1 MKRELLEV
9 YVCPVSHSRLS
20 VSGAGPAKSEEITEG
35 ELASEAGQ
43 HYQVRQGVPIFL
55 PSTMLTQMERETQA
69 EYDASA
75 EQKYDAAVEWQFRS
89 FYENEDDVRERM
101 IDLLHL
107 TPDAKVL
114 EIGSGTGRD
123 SFRIARK
130 LSEQGE
136 FFVQDLSE
144 QMIFKTRERLAAE
157 GEKLGFSASINYF
170 VSTAR
175 FLPFADGFF
184 DAVFHFGGFNNFSE
198 PKKTLG
204 EMTRIVKKDGRVVF
218 GDEAL
223 PPWLEGTEFGEM
235 IITNN
240 PLFKHKVPL
249 ECLPENAREVTLRW
263 ILGGCFYLFDFKV
276 GDGPPSVDMD
286 LPHKGWRGGTMRTRY
301 YGQLEG
307 VTPEAKKMAIEA
319 ARARGVSVHEWLDSL
334 IRSAT
339 KSALGRGS
347 DGGPEDANK

>member
-20 VSGAGPAKSEEITEG
+20 VSGVGPVESDEITEG
-35 ELASEAGQ
+35 QLVSEAGA
-43 HYQVRQGVPIFL
+43 HYNVRQGVPVFL
-55 PSTMLTQMERETQA
+55 PLSLLSKTERETQE

-75 EQKYDAAVEWQFRS
+75 EQKYDAAVDWLFQS
-89 FYENEDDVRERM
+89 FYENEDNVREQM

-107 TPDAKVL
+107 TPAAKVL

-130 LSEQGE
+130 LCERGE

-144 QMIFKTRERLAAE
+144 QMVLKTRERLKAE
-157 GEKLGFSASINYF
+157 TGKLGLSAKIAYF

-175 FLPFADGFF
+175 FLPFPDGFF

-198 PKKTLG
+198 PKKTLA
-204 EMTRIVKKDGRVVF
+204 EVTRIVKQGGRVVF

-235 IITNN
+235 ILTNN

-249 ECLPENAREVTLRW
+249 EHLPVNAREVTLRW
-263 ILGGCFYLFDFKV
+263 ILGGCFYLIDFKV
-276 GDGPPSVDMD
+276 GRGLPPVNID

-307 VTPEAKKMAIEA
+307 VTPEARKMAIEA
-319 ARARGVSVHEWLDSL
+319 AKAKGVSVHEWLDSL
-334 IRSAT
+334 VRKAARSDR
-339 KSALGRGS
+339 ALPG
-347 DGGPEDANK
+347 DDCVKI

>member
-9 YVCPVSHSRLS
+9 YVCPVSHTALT
-20 VSGAGPAKSEEITEG
+20 VSGAGFSGSAELIEG
-35 ELASEAGQ
+35 ELVSEAGQ
-43 HYQVRQGVPIFL
+43 HYQVRQGVPVFL
-55 PSTMLTQMERETQA
+55 PAEMLSETEQETQA
-69 EYDASA
+69 EYDACA
-75 EQKYDAAVEWQFRS
+75 EQKYDAAVDWQFRS

-101 IDLLHL
+101 INLLHL
-107 TPDAKVL
+107 APDAKVL

-123 SFRIARK
+123 SFRIAQR
-130 LSEQGE
+130 LRERGE

-144 QMIFKTRERLAAE
+144 QMVLKTRQRLE
-157 GEKLGFSASINYF
+157 TGREKLGLSASINYF

-175 FLPFADGFF
+175 FLPFPDGFF

-204 EMTRIVKKDGRVVF
+204 EMTRTVKKDGRVVF

-240 PLFKHKVPL
+240 PLFKHKIPL
-249 ECLPENAREVTLRW
+249 ECLPQNAREVALRW
-263 ILGGCFYLFDFKV
+263 ILGGCFYLIDFKV
-276 GDGPPSVDMD
+276 GDGPPPVDMD
-286 LPHKGWRGGTMRTRY
+286 LPHAGWRGGTMRTRY
-301 YGQLEG
+301 YGRLEG
-307 VTPEAKKMAIEA
+307 VTPEARKMAIEA

-334 IRSAT
+334 VRSAA
-339 KSALGRGS
+339 KSDLERNSNSGS
-347 DGGPEDANK
+347 KT